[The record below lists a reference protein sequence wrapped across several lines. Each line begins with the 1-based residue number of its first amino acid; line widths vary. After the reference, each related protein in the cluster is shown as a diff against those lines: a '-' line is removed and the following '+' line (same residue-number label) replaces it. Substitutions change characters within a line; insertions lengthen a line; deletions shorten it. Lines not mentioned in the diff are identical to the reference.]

1 MATTF
6 LVNNDTQTPF
16 VSGSAGLQ
24 VVRGTATPYAGS
36 PVGAVAGLQG
46 NFLMDTSTDNI
57 WYCTVAGPS
66 GSVQWAQVLTNP
78 ANFAAING
86 SSTQVF
92 NVASGTTGNEAIN
105 YTQISNSSL
114 SPSFASGSF
123 TQPVSG
129 VAATAATE
137 LTTLGQLQNTTT
149 GFAQL
154 DVINTFTASQN
165 IDGAL
170 AVTGVATAASGTATG
185 NLVTYGQLQSE
196 LASGSGIPYDVAG
209 GAPGTLSAGQVL
221 MNFFTP
227 RALTFPANFSGSVG
241 GATVSGATATTFNVD
256 VNGASVGTM
265 SIAASGTAITFAS
278 NSGAVTNISAGS
290 TFTASV
296 SGTPATA
303 LANVSFTFA
312 GSIA

>member
-46 NFLMDTSTDNI
+46 NFLMDTSTDNV

-66 GSVQWAQVLTNP
+66 GSVQWQQVLTNP

-86 SSTQVF
+86 SSAQVF
-92 NVASGTTGNEAIN
+92 NMASGTTGSEGIN
-105 YTQISNSSL
+105 YTQLTNSSL

-129 VAATAATE
+129 VAATASSE
-137 LTTLGQLQNTTT
+137 LTTLGQLQS

-154 DVINTFTASQN
+154 GAINTFTASQN

-170 AVTGVATAASGTATG
+170 AVTGVATAASGTAT
-185 NLVTYGQLQSE
+185 NDLVTYGQLQSE

-209 GAPGTLSAGQVL
+209 GATGTLSAGQVL

-241 GATVSGATATTFNVD
+241 GATASGSTATTFAVD
-256 VNGASVGTM
+256 VNGAAVGTL

-278 NSGAVTNISAGS
+278 SGGAVTNISAGD
-290 TFTASV
+290 TFTVSV

-303 LANVSFTFA
+303 VANPSFTFA